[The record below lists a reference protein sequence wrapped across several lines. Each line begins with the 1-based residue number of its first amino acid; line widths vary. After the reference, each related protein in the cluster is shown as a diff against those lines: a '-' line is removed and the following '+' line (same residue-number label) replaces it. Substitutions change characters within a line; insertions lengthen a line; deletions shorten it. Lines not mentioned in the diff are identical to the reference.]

1 MEKKLIQS
9 IFHEMVRSVEASN
22 GGKKIRDEGT
32 FRGIFHDAVDQA
44 KLNLNEV
51 TFDDV
56 LGIDKP
62 VLESLADSKIDQH
75 IYRG

>member
-1 MEKKLIQS
+1 MEKKLVQS
-9 IFHEMVRSVEASN
+9 IFHEMVRAAEERN
-22 GGKKIRDEGT
+22 NGKKIRDEGT
-32 FRGIFHDAVDQA
+32 FRGIFKDAVFAA
-44 KLNLNEV
+44 KSRLDDV

>member
-1 MEKKLIQS
+1 MEKKLVQS
-9 IFHEMVRSVEASN
+9 IFHEMVRAAEERN
-22 GGKKIRDEGT
+22 NGKKIRDEGT
-32 FRGIFHDAVDQA
+32 FRGIFKEAVFAA
-44 KLNLNEV
+44 KSRLDDV

-62 VLESLADSKIDQH
+62 VLESLAAGSHGVH